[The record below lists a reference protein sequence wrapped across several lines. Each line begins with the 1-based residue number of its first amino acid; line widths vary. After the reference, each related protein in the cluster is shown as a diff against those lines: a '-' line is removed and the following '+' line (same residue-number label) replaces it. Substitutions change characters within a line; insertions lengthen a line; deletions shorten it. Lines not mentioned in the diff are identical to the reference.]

1 MASPALPRRQFLG
14 ALAGASALAAVSTP
28 QLLRAEPSPSRRR
41 LLRLAH
47 LTDTH
52 VLPDVGA
59 PEGMKGSAAGLA
71 KAIRHAQG
79 QADRPDF
86 LFFGGDLIMDSLKQ
100 DKEKTLAQ
108 WAVWDRVISEEVKL
122 PKRLCIGNHDVWG
135 WALHQPE
142 LEKDPHFGKGLAL
155 ERLALPERYYSFD
168 FNGWHFVVLDSVERD
183 FGNKH
188 GYTARLDD
196 AQFAWLARDLAATPA
211 TTPVAILSHIPI
223 LAASVFFDS
232 DLEATGTWVIPGAW
246 MHIDARRIKD
256 LFHKHPNVKPC
267 LSRHVHL
274 VDDVRYLGVRYLC
287 HGAVCGGWW
296 KGPYQEFGPAYAL
309 VDFFDDGS
317 VESQMV
323 SYA

>member
-1 MASPALPRRQFLG
+1 MNRRHFLG
-14 ALAGASALAAVSTP
+14 ALAGTAALASVSAVPS
-28 QLLRAEPSPSRRR
+28 LRAEEKTSRRR

-52 VLPDVGA
+52 VLPDQGA
-59 PEGMKGSAAGLA
+59 PEGMKGSALGLA
-71 KAIRHAQG
+71 KAIRHAQAQG
-79 QADRPDF
+79 DKPDF

-100 DKEKTLAQ
+100 SKEATLAQ
-108 WAVWDRVISEEVKL
+108 WAVWEKVVSEELKL
-122 PKRLCIGNHDVWG
+122 PAKYCIGNHDVWG

-142 LEKDPHFGKGLAL
+142 IENDPHFGKALAL
-155 ERLALPERYYSFD
+155 EKLGLKDRYYSFD
-168 FNGWHFVVLDSVERD
+168 FNGWHFVVLDSMQRD

-196 AQFAWLARDLAATPA
+196 AQFAWLAKDLAATPSS
-211 TTPVAILSHIPI
+211 TPIAILSHIPI
-223 LAASVFFDS
+223 LSSSVFFDS

-256 LFHKHPNVKPC
+256 LLHKHPNVKTC
-267 LSRHVHL
+267 LSGHVHL
-274 VDDVRYLGVRYLC
+274 VDEVRYLGVKYLC

-309 VDFFDDGS
+309 VDFYDDGS

-323 SYA
+323 SYS